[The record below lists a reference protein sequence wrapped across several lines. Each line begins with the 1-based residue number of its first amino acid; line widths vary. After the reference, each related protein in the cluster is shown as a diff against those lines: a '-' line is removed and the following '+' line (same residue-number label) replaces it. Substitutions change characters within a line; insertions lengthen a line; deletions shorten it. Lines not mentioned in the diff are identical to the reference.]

1 MGQREDADRPF
12 GGNGSRYQN
21 WLGRPA
27 HWWNISFDTHSRA
40 QRMSQGCLRVF
51 YLVVI
56 FWVVVAT
63 IIAVIRAH

>member
-1 MGQREDADRPF
+1 
-12 GGNGSRYQN
+12 
-21 WLGRPA
+21 
-27 HWWNISFDTHSRA
+27 
-40 QRMSQGCLRVF
+40 MSQGCLRVF